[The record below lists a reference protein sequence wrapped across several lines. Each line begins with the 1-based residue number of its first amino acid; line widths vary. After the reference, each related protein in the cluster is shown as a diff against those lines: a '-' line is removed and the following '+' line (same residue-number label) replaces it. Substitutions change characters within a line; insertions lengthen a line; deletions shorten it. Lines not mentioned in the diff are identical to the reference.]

1 MSAIAAPSLLDSP
14 AGPLPL
20 TGRVAMVD
28 TLRALALFGVIVMN
42 VVSMVMM
49 FMGDTVM
56 ARAVPADM
64 VVGVSDLVLLQ
75 GKARSCF
82 ALLFGVGFG
91 VMLQRAG
98 SAGTGFDAF
107 FLRRMAV
114 LLVFGLFNQ
123 VFLFWGDILALY
135 AVVGACLLLVRDWS
149 DRRLLI
155 GATLLVVGV
164 PLLHGLLEL
173 VFGALPAP
181 MGEDRADAVI
191 AAALQALQQPHY
203 GPQVMAANVSL
214 LRMIWASDMAYK
226 LVYMLGVLGLFMLG
240 LLIARRG
247 ILFDIASHR
256 PLLRRVVWVALPVG
270 LVLSVL
276 RAGFAGGWDPGM
288 PWAAIVTAAY
298 LGLPLMA
305 LGYVAAF
312 ALLLQLR
319 AQWLV
324 RLLAPAGRMALTN
337 YLASGVLGTL
347 AYHGYG
353 LGLMGQL
360 SMAQMNL
367 LAVAIFAALL
377 AFSHA
382 WLRWFRYGPVEW
394 LWRTLSYGRAPTMWR
409 DPGALKTP

>member
-20 TGRVAMVD
+20 TGRVAVVD

-42 VVSMVMM
+42 VMSMVMM

-91 VMLQRAG
+91 VMLQRAS
-98 SAGTGFDAF
+98 SAGTGFNAF

-114 LLVFGLFNQ
+114 LLAFGLFNQ

-164 PLLHGLLEL
+164 PLLQLVYGGL
-173 VFGALPAP
+173 PSP
-181 MGEDRADAVI
+181 MGQERANAVI
-191 AAALQALQQPHY
+191 AAALQAFEQPQY
-203 GPQVMAANVSL
+203 GPRVMAANVSL
-214 LRMIWASDMAYK
+214 LGMIWASDLAYK

-256 PLLRRVVWVALPVG
+256 PLLRRVAWVALPVG
-270 LVLSVL
+270 LGLSVL
-276 RAGFAGGWDPGM
+276 RAGLAGGWPSATPGCAGSATVR
-288 PWAAIVTAAY
+288 WNGCGAASPTGARHH
-298 LGLPLMA
+298 
-305 LGYVAAF
+305 VARPG
-312 ALLLQLR
+312 R
-319 AQWLV
+319 AQDSVRALHGRDTVRPVTRHLV
-324 RLLAPAGRMALTN
+324 PAFQPAC
-337 YLASGVLGTL
+337 
-347 AYHGYG
+347 
-353 LGLMGQL
+353 
-360 SMAQMNL
+360 
-367 LAVAIFAALL
+367 
-377 AFSHA
+377 
-382 WLRWFRYGPVEW
+382 
-394 LWRTLSYGRAPTMWR
+394 RA
-409 DPGALKTP
+409 